1 MKLKQIFLVFTIL
14 AFSTVVSSCKDQ
26 QTVGKQ
32 EAPPAT
38 AQQAAEQTAPPQAVQ
53 PQPEGMIAG
62 KVLET
67 FASGGYTY
75 LKVDS
80 NGKEIWAAIPQ
91 TEVKAG
97 EEVKLAGGQIMK
109 DFHSKTLDRTFD
121 EIAFCGGIISDA
133 PAGAPQQMPATGQAA
148 DNSFGN
154 ALQSESAAGTAQQLD
169 PAKISMGSSKAAVPF
184 ADLKIEKATGADSYT
199 VGELFTKSADL
210 NGKKVRVKGQVVK
223 FTANIMGKNWL
234 HIQDGTGDPQQNT
247 HDLVAT
253 CNEQAEKG
261 DVVTI
266 EGVLAAN
273 KDFGYGYKYNVIVED
288 VKVTR

>member
-1 MKLKQIFLVFTIL
+1 MKLKQVFLVCTIL
-14 AFSTVVSSCKDQ
+14 AFSTVISSCKDQ
-26 QTVGKQ
+26 QAADKQ
-32 EAPPAT
+32 EAPAT
-38 AQQAAEQTAPPQAVQ
+38 AVQQAGTQAPP

-67 FASGGYTY
+67 FSSAGYTY

-80 NGKEIWAAIPQ
+80 SGKEIWAAIPQ
-91 TEVKAG
+91 AEVKVG

-109 DFHSKTLDRTFD
+109 DFHSKSLDRTFE
-121 EIAFCGGIISDA
+121 EIAFCGGIIGDA
-133 PAGAPQQMPATGQAA
+133 PAGAPQQMAAA
-148 DNSFGN
+148 DGQGANGSFGN
-154 ALQSESAAGTAQQLD
+154 ALQSESAAGAAQELD
-169 PAKISMGSSKAAVPF
+169 PAQTSMGSSKAAVPF
-184 ADLKIEKATGADSYT
+184 ADLKIEKATGPDSYT
-199 VGELFTKSADL
+199 VAELFTKSADL

-223 FTANIMGKNWL
+223 YTANIMGKNWL
-234 HIQDGTGDPQQNT
+234 HLQDGTGDPQQNT

-273 KDFGYGYKYNVIVED
+273 KDFGYGYKYSVIVED